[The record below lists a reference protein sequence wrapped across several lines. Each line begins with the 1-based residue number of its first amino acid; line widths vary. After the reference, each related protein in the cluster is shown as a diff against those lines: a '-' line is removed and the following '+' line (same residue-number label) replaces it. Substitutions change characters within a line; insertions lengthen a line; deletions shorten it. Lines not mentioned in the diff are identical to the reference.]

1 MEPMRTILITGAASG
16 IGEATARLF
25 AEKGWFVGLFDI
37 DENKLETLA
46 AEIGGS
52 RCVPGR
58 MDVADRES
66 VEKGLGLFM
75 ERTGGALHVLFN
87 NAGILKTGFF
97 HDLSLDEQLKVVDVN
112 LKGVL
117 HLTWAAVPFLAKTK
131 GARVVSMASASSIYG
146 TAHLAVYSATKAA
159 VSSLTESLNMELEPL
174 GIHVCDIRV
183 PYVKTPLLETPV
195 QAASLKNMGAE
206 LGPDEVAALVYRSLS
221 SRKIHVEGRGMGP
234 LLMLRRF
241 APMGIQKSVLKQIM
255 MP

>member
-1 MEPMRTILITGAASG
+1 MEPMKTILITGAASG
-16 IGEATARLF
+16 IGEATARFF

-46 AEIGGS
+46 AQIGAS
-52 RCVPGR
+52 RCVSGR
-58 MDVADRES
+58 MDVSDRES
-66 VEKGLGLFM
+66 VEKGLALFM
-75 ERTGGALHVLFN
+75 ERTGRALHVLFN
-87 NAGILKTGFF
+87 NAGILKAGFF
-97 HDLSLDEQLKVVDVN
+97 QDLSLEEQLKVVDVN

-131 GARVVSMASASSIYG
+131 GAQVISMSSASSIYG

-183 PYVKTPLLETPV
+183 PYVKTTLLETPV
-195 QAASLKNMGAE
+195 QAASLKNMGAG
-206 LGPDEVAALVYRSLS
+206 LGPDDVAALVYRSLS
-221 SRKIHVEGRGMGP
+221 SRKIHVEGRGMWP

-241 APMGIQKSVLKQIM
+241 APMGLQKSVLKQIM